1 MSKVLYLRSSDFDP
15 IVPAL
20 EPKHLA
26 PLREHLALLL
36 DMVGDDLEAFGGAIA
51 DMAGLTSIEASH
63 DPVP

>member
-1 MSKVLYLRSSDFDP
+1 MSNVVPLRSADFDP

-20 EPKHLA
+20 SPAHLA
-26 PLREHLALLL
+26 PLRENLALLL
-36 DMVGDDLEAFGGAIA
+36 DMVGDNLELFGGAIA